1 MSLSVRCQEGS
12 KGSVPFTVNSL
23 ACKSKKWPQ
32 VIADQKTI
40 SLLERKFT
48 KGWIL
53 HKRSKVIGIFRFGAG
68 IRGHAHPVSNR
79 MSVSSDAGKGLR
91 PYVSQKLRNCR

>member
-1 MSLSVRCQEGS
+1 MRIDVTECEMPRGS

-23 ACKSKKWPQ
+23 ARKSEKWPQ

-53 HKRSKVIGIFRFGAG
+53 HKRSKVIGIFCFGEVKCFRSIPRRVCFSRRPG
-68 IRGHAHPVSNR
+68 
-79 MSVSSDAGKGLR
+79 SSGL
-91 PYVSQKLRNCR
+91 L